1 MPWKSFREKI
11 KTATIAEGIDC
22 VPAGCFSGCVNL
34 EKVNIPE
41 TVEEI
46 GDGAFWKAADNF
58 IIKGYKDSEAHRYA
72 IKNRTRFF
80 NLETNE
86 VIDYGKKNTMKASA
100 KTKTI
105 KAKKLRAKKQTEPRN
120 TSR

>member
-1 MPWKSFREKI
+1 MRSI
-11 KTATIAEGIDC
+11 GIY
-22 VPAGCFSGCVNL
+22 AFSGCKSL
-34 EKVNIPE
+34 AKINIPRS
-41 TVEEI
+41 VI
-46 GDGAFWKAADNF
+46 SIADGAFWKAADNF

-105 KAKKLRAKKQTEPRN
+105 KAKKLRAKKQTKPRN